1 MLGTWLI
8 HFLVHYYIGLL
19 NNINLLFLGTYGA
32 CCHFPFKYEYKK
44 NKELISKKY
53 YECDNM
59 DKPQPWCA
67 TTVNED
73 EDDEMESWEFCADA
87 FCMKGKSVL

>member
-1 MLGTWLI
+1 M
-8 HFLVHYYIGLL
+8 
-19 NNINLLFLGTYGA
+19 N
-32 CCHFPFKYEYKK
+32 YKCNEK
-44 NKELISKKY
+44 GE
-53 YECDNM
+53 
-59 DKPQPWCA
+59 PQPWCA